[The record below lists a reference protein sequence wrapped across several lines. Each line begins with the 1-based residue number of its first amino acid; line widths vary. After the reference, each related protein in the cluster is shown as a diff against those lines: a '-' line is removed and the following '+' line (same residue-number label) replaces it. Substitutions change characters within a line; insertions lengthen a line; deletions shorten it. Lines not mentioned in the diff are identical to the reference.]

1 MPNRRWILPA
11 AGLLLCISWP
21 NVQAGTNSVP
31 VTPSRYTVDKWE
43 TDKGLPQNS
52 VITMTQTRDGYL
64 WLGTLRG
71 LARFDGIHFTVFD
84 ENNTPQLGSS
94 SIITNLH
101 EDDQGR
107 LWIATDIGG
116 LAMMKDGQIGK
127 PDPDMSLKKL
137 DSLLAAQWNRYSRL
151 ADDVLKKRRMNR
163 GEGESG
169 RFPWGDTG
177 VRAACEDSEGNLLV
191 GTQGAGVFWFDAA
204 GGFTQLSTNDGL
216 SHSWILSLLVDRE
229 GTLWVGT
236 DGGGL
241 NRVKRQLFNVL
252 EASRGWVVRSVCED
266 DQGGLWI
273 GSNGNGI
280 GYWKQ
285 GAFQKFGLREG
296 LADFVWSVFFDRDK
310 RLWAAT
316 RAGLFQ
322 FQKTRFEPV
331 LMDRRIYP
339 AIQAIYQ
346 DRRGRLWLGT
356 KSGLAY
362 RDRELWEPFTTS
374 EGPFATAVTAI
385 ADDAEGNLWVG
396 TERVGLNRFRDGVIT
411 PFRKKE
417 GELPSDSISSL
428 LVDSDSVLWIGTASG
443 LTRFHKGK
451 WTSYSTREG
460 LLSNSVGY
468 LIEDGHGNLW
478 IGSTAGLMRVPKKA
492 LNDFVHG
499 QNTLIPCRVY
509 GERDGLPTGECSS
522 GSQPGTIRGQADGR
536 LWFPTIKGL
545 VSVDPNR
552 LFPNTNPPPVVI
564 ESVLID
570 GEMQSSNTLRL
581 APSTTITI
589 PAGKERVDIQYTS
602 LNLANPEKA
611 RFRYRLEGH
620 ETTWIE
626 AGDDR
631 IARYSKLPAGHYRFR
646 VTAANEDGVWNQSGS
661 SLAFI
666 VEPPFWR
673 TWWFL
678 SAAAVS
684 LLGTIVGM
692 VHYLSTQR
700 LHRQLESLRQQEALE
715 KERSRI
721 ARDIHDQLG
730 ANLTQVA
737 LLGELVEGDKDVPEE
752 VEAHA
757 RQICQTAR
765 ETTRT
770 LDEIVW
776 TVNPSNDTLEG
787 LITYVC
793 KHAQDYFAVAGL
805 RYRLDVPTT
814 LPEVPVLPEVRH
826 NMFLASKEAITN
838 VVRHAKASSVS
849 VRLHLDSSSFT
860 LEIEDDGRGV
870 AGVNEAAVHSRNGLR
885 NMRKRME
892 DIGGGFAIGPAAAGG
907 TVVRLTAPIKSHSTN
922 HGH

>member
-1 MPNRRWILPA
+1 MPNRRWIFA
-11 AGLLLCISWP
+11 IAGLVLASLSS
-21 NVQAGTNSVP
+21 VLAGSNSVA
-31 VTPSRYTVDKWE
+31 TSRSRYTVDKWE

-52 VITMTQTRDGYL
+52 VIAMTQTRDGYL

-71 LARFDGIHFTVFD
+71 LARFDGTHFTVFD

-94 SIITNLH
+94 GIVKYLH

-107 LWIATDIGG
+107 LWIANDTGV
-116 LAMMKDGQIGK
+116 LAVMKDGQISG
-127 PDPDMSLKKL
+127 PDADMSLRKL
-137 DSLLAAQWNRYSRL
+137 ESLLAAQWNRYSRL
-151 ADDVLKKRRMNR
+151 AEKWRTNR
-163 GEGESG
+163 LEGEAG
-169 RFPWGDTG
+169 RYPWGDPR
-177 VRAACEDSEGNLLV
+177 VPAACEDGEGNLLV
-191 GTQGAGVFWFDAA
+191 GTRGSGVFWLDAT

-241 NRVKRQLFNVL
+241 NRVKRQLFDVL
-252 EASRGWVVRSVCED
+252 EESRGWVVRSVCED
-266 DQGGLWI
+266 DAGGLWI

-280 GYWKQ
+280 GYWKD
-285 GAFQKFGLREG
+285 GVFKRFGQREG
-296 LADFVWSVFFDRDK
+296 LAHSFVRSVFFDHDK
-310 RLWAAT
+310 KLWAAT
-316 RAGLFQ
+316 GAGLFQ
-322 FQKTRFEPV
+322 WQETKFEPV

-339 AIQAIYQ
+339 DVQAIYE
-346 DRRGRLWLGT
+346 DRKGRLWLGT
-356 KSGLAY
+356 KGGLAY
-362 RDRELWEPFTTS
+362 RNGDMWEPFAAND
-374 EGPFATAVTAI
+374 GLFVNAVTAI
-385 ADDAEGNLWVG
+385 ADDTEGNLWVG
-396 TERVGLNRFRDGVIT
+396 TERAGLNRVRDGTVAS
-411 PFRKKE
+411 FRKKE

-428 LVDSDSVLWIGTASG
+428 LVDADGALWIGTASG
-443 LTRFHKGK
+443 LARLHKGK
-451 WTSYSTREG
+451 WTRFSTREG
-460 LLSNSVGY
+460 LLSNNVGY
-468 LIEDGHGNLW
+468 LFEDGQGNLW
-478 IGSTAGLMRVPKKA
+478 VGSTAGLMRLPKKA
-492 LNDFVHG
+492 LNDFVYG
-499 QNTLIPCRVY
+499 QNTLIACRAY

-522 GSQPGTIRGQADGR
+522 GSQPGIARGRDGK

-570 GEMQSSNTLRL
+570 GQMHNSNALWLTP
-581 APSTTITI
+581 AATITI

-620 ETTWIE
+620 ETSWTE

-631 IARYSKLPAGHYRFR
+631 VAHYSKLPAGRYRFR
-646 VTAANEDGVWNQSGS
+646 VTASNEDGVWNQTGS

-678 SAAAVS
+678 TATSIC

-737 LLGELVEGDKDVPEE
+737 LLGELVEGDKHVPEE
-752 VEAHA
+752 VEVHA

-826 NMFLASKEAITN
+826 NVFLASKEAITN
-838 VVRHAKASSVS
+838 VVRHAKASSVC
-849 VRLHLDSSSFT
+849 VRLHLDSTSFT

-870 AGVNEAAVHSRNGLR
+870 AGINEAAVHSRNGLR

-892 DIGGGFAIGPAAAGG
+892 DIGGAFFIGPAAAGG
-907 TVVRLTAPIKSHSTN
+907 TVVRLTAPIKNHSAN